1 MCGGVCSAGRALQS
15 SDPRRRLPHAHAP
28 PLNKRLLTFAAA
40 VSTVLAVSA
49 VGAVSAVSAV
59 TIAVTAGASSAA
71 NACSAGDVGL
81 T

>member
-40 VSTVLAVSA
+40 VSTVR
-49 VGAVSAVSAV
+49 AVSAV
-59 TIAVTAGASSAA
+59 TIAVTAGTSRAA
-71 NACSAGDVGL
+71 NACSAGYVGL

>member
-49 VGAVSAVSAV
+49 VSAV

>member
-49 VGAVSAVSAV
+49 VSAVSAV

>member
-49 VGAVSAVSAV
+49 V

>member
-1 MCGGVCSAGRALQS
+1 MSVVEHVRRRVFGRPALQS

-49 VGAVSAVSAV
+49 VSAV